1 MWCYWIDQ
9 HLAKTEQS
17 AEGWHSW
24 AKNTMKFEASRADTE
39 KAKGAI
45 QDSVK
50 FSMARRAPLGPEH
63 MKWPS
68 SAKGRAKK
76 TSGYECGVTM
86 ALGTWGFRSG
96 PEEILV

>member
-24 AKNTMKFEASRADTE
+24 AKNTMEFEAPRADTE

-50 FSMARRAPLGPEH
+50 FSMARGAPLGPEH

-68 SAKGRAKK
+68 SANGRTKK
-76 TSGYECGVTM
+76 TSGYGM
-86 ALGTWGFRSG
+86 WGDNGFGDLG
-96 PEEILV
+96 L